1 MRLVLP
7 LLLLASVA
15 ASAHAD
21 DLRVDDGRTDQTRE
35 SRYGPR
41 SPRAQAAASAYR
53 GPMLGWAGKVEAPAA
68 PAAAETA
75 ARPIERP
82 APVAAWAGYAPAPQP
97 QQQQVRQAQP
107 RYVPQAAPQAAPAP
121 QGALPTSLYSPP
133 VARAPIAPATP
144 RVYPSSE
151 LAGGPPPVQAAQA
164 QAQPPRPAPVQ
175 ASPAPP
181 APTVQTAYANP
192 RAAEGLAPRTY
203 SVGRMFGLTPD
214 QIAAPG
220 PPNTVLMAVDP
231 AAAATAP
238 ALRDFGDEP
247 QHGSADWLAQAAQDA
262 GRDASPES
270 SGTSA
275 SRKKKTRA
283 QESDF

>member
-15 ASAHAD
+15 VPAHAD
-21 DLRVDDGRTDQTRE
+21 DVRE

-53 GPMLGWAGKVEAPAA
+53 GPMLGWAGKVEAPTA
-68 PAAAETA
+68 PAAAETNDRA
-75 ARPIERP
+75 VERP
-82 APVAAWAGYAPAPQP
+82 APMAAWAGYANAPAPPPP
-97 QQQQVRQAQP
+97 QQVQPQP
-107 RYVPQAAPQAAPAP
+107 RYAPPPTTQAPGS

-133 VARAPIAPATP
+133 VAAAQIAPAKPAAP

-151 LAGGPPPVQAAQA
+151 LAGGPPPVQTP
-164 QAQPPRPAPVQ
+164 QPQPRPV
-175 ASPAPP
+175 P
-181 APTVQTAYANP
+181 APTQVAAAPAYANP

-231 AAAATAP
+231 AAVATAP
-238 ALRDFGDEP
+238 ADDEP
-247 QHGSADWLAQAAQDA
+247 QHGSADWLAEAARDA
-262 GRDASPES
+262 GRDMS
-270 SGTSA
+270 TSA
-275 SRKKKTRA
+275 SRKKKTTA

>member
-15 ASAHAD
+15 VPAHAD
-21 DLRVDDGRTDQTRE
+21 DVRE

-53 GPMLGWAGKVEAPAA
+53 GPMLGWAGKVEAPTA
-68 PAAAETA
+68 PAPDETA
-75 ARPIERP
+75 ARAVERP
-82 APVAAWAGYAPAPQP
+82 APIAAWAGYANAPAAPPPP
-97 QQQQVRQAQP
+97 QQVQPQP
-107 RYVPQAAPQAAPAP
+107 RYAPQAATQAPRP
-121 QGALPTSLYSPP
+121 QGALPTSLYSP
-133 VARAPIAPATP
+133 AAAAAQIAPARPAAP

-151 LAGGPPPVQAAQA
+151 LAGGPPPVQTPVQA
-164 QAQPPRPAPVQ
+164 PQPQPRPAL
-175 ASPAPP
+175 PP
-181 APTVQTAYANP
+181 AQVAAAPAYANP

-231 AAAATAP
+231 AAVATAP
-238 ALRDFGDEP
+238 MDDEP
-247 QHGSADWLAQAAQDA
+247 QHGSADWLAEAAQDA
-262 GRDASPES
+262 GRDTS
-270 SGTSA
+270 TSA
-275 SRKKKTRA
+275 SRKKKTTA

>member
-15 ASAHAD
+15 VPAHAD
-21 DLRVDDGRTDQTRE
+21 DVRE

-53 GPMLGWAGKVEAPAA
+53 GPMLGWAGKVEAPMA
-68 PAAAETA
+68 PAAADTA
-75 ARPIERP
+75 SRAVERP
-82 APVAAWAGYAPAPQP
+82 APLAAWAGYANAPAAPQIQQPQP
-97 QQQQVRQAQP
+97 QQ
-107 RYVPQAAPQAAPAP
+107 RYVPPHPQAP

-133 VARAPIAPATP
+133 VAAAPIAPARPAAP

-151 LAGGPPPVQAAQA
+151 LAGGPPPVQPPQ
-164 QAQPPRPAPVQ
+164 PRPAP
-175 ASPAPP
+175 APAQVAA
-181 APTVQTAYANP
+181 APAYANP

-231 AAAATAP
+231 AAVATAP
-238 ALRDFGDEP
+238 ADDEP
-247 QHGSADWLAQAAQDA
+247 QHGSADWLAEAARDA
-262 GRDASPES
+262 GRDTS
-270 SGTSA
+270 TSA
-275 SRKKKTRA
+275 SRKKKTTA

>member
-15 ASAHAD
+15 VPAHAED
-21 DLRVDDGRTDQTRE
+21 VRE

-53 GPMLGWAGKVEAPAA
+53 GPMLGWAGKVEAPAT
-68 PAAAETA
+68 PAADDIA
-75 ARPIERP
+75 AKPVERP
-82 APVAAWAGYAPAPQP
+82 APMAAWAGYASAPAAPQP
-97 QQQQVRQAQP
+97 QPSQPQPQP
-107 RYVPQAAPQAAPAP
+107 RYVPQAAPQAP

-133 VARAPIAPATP
+133 VAAAPIAPAAP

-151 LAGGPPPVQAAQA
+151 LAGGPPPIQAP
-164 QAQPPRPAPVQ
+164 QPHPAPAQV
-175 ASPAPP
+175 AAAP
-181 APTVQTAYANP
+181 AYANP

-231 AAAATAP
+231 AAVATAP
-238 ALRDFGDEP
+238 PSGNFGDDEP

-262 GRDASPES
+262 GRDTS
-270 SGTSA
+270 TSA
-275 SRKKKTRA
+275 SRKKKTTA